1 MGVEKETGDVGALGH
16 DGTFPFFT
24 YQSQA
29 MPSTL
34 GARDVPSSQ
43 PKVQV
48 TVETW
53 DPWIGPTFIRGEV
66 HEAQWN

>member
-1 MGVEKETGDVGALGH
+1 
-16 DGTFPFFT
+16 
-24 YQSQA
+24 

-48 TVETW
+48 TIETW
-53 DPWIGPTFIRGEV
+53 DPQIGPTFIRGEV
-66 HEAQWN
+66 HETQ

>member
-53 DPWIGPTFIRGEV
+53 DP
-66 HEAQWN
+66 